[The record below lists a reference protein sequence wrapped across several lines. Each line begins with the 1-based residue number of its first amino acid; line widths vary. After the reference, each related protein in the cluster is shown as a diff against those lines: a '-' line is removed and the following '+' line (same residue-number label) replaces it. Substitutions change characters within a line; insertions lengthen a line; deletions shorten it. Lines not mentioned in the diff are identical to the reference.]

1 MPGILRWLGAQPTV
15 ARVALV
21 GALVLGVYG
30 CNQPTLQPATE
41 VASTTQTAAT
51 PAAPQATSIESP
63 VPSGLSLRGTVF
75 HDWNGNG
82 KQDSA
87 PAPGEPAL
95 PGIRVCLDDA
105 DSGLCAVT
113 SGDGQFVIEEAPP
126 GEHSLWIDSDR
137 YSYLFISVHEVA
149 ALETQDVHVKI
160 NGPSTLNLGL
170 GEGPLTLPFPC
181 AEMGQVVGV
190 SDHFDADIRPGQ
202 ARDWMGRSQ
211 AEDGYAATTFAV
223 RGEATVV
230 ASAPGL
236 VFYVGGYADLYIVE
250 VHCQLSVPW
259 FPGNQPLSLWY
270 VGLDEVAVQ
279 RGDIVA
285 RGQVLGRV
293 LESGSATAEGLERL
307 TLRAFRTDGFWGY
320 VFHDLYRDTQKV
332 GAQGFWTRDNDPA
345 CF

>member
-15 ARVALV
+15 ARAALA
-21 GALVLGVYG
+21 GALVLGVFG

-41 VASTTQTAAT
+41 VASTTLTD
-51 PAAPQATSIESP
+51 PQAAGTGST
-63 VPSGLSLRGTVF
+63 VPSGLSLHGTVF

-82 KQDSA
+82 KQDSDS
-87 PAPGEPAL
+87 APGEPAL

-105 DSGLCAVT
+105 DSGLCGVT
-113 SGDGQFVIEEAPP
+113 SADGKFAIEEAPL

-137 YSYLFISVHEVA
+137 YSYLFISVNEVA
-149 ALETQDVHVKI
+149 ALETQDVCVRI
-160 NGPSTLNLGL
+160 DGPSTLNLGL

-181 AEMGQVVGV
+181 AEMGQVAGV

-211 AEDGYAATTFAV
+211 AKDGYAATTFAI
-223 RGEATVV
+223 RGKATVV

-236 VFYVGGYADLYIVE
+236 VFYVGGYADLYLVE
-250 VHCQLSVPW
+250 VHCFLSVPW

-320 VFHDLYRDTQKV
+320 VFHDLYRDIQKV
-332 GAQGFWTRDNDPA
+332 GARGFWTRDNDPA